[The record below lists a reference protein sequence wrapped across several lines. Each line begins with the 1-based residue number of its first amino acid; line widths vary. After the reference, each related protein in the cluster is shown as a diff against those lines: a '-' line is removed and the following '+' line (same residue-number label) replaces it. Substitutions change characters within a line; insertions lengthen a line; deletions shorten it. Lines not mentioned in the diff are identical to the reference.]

1 MPCDGRPPPEKRR
14 VIWKSFGMDATR
26 NVGDLRDD
34 SVRLSS
40 AQKRDLL
47 GMSAAAVITAGL
59 MVAPAILPRDQDP
72 TPLASRSVPS
82 EATAP
87 VFVAMRFEPPVL
99 VTTMPA
105 RIALPVR
112 RTTTVSPRWMA
123 RPATTTTPVV
133 AVTARMDVPRKPLA
147 RRLAGFLTGDG
158 THAIRPFPTIPTE
171 RQ

>member
-1 MPCDGRPPPEKRR
+1 
-14 VIWKSFGMDATR
+14 MDATR

-87 VFVAMRFEPPVL
+87 VFVAMRFEPPVV
-99 VTTMPA
+99 VTTIPA
-105 RIALPVR
+105 RHALTTR
-112 RTTTVSPRWMA
+112 RTTTASPAWV
-123 RPATTTTPVV
+123 PGPSTTTTSTIV
-133 AVTARMDVPRKPLA
+133 ALTARMDTPRKPLA

-158 THAIRPFPTIPTE
+158 THAIRPFPTVSTE
-171 RQ
+171 RH